1 MEVLRFRLAGKTAF
15 FKIPEVNTFY
25 YFTYGQIH
33 KVALLGIFGAI
44 LGYKGY
50 GQKYEIYPEFYEK
63 LKDLATAVA
72 PESRNGYFGKKIQ
85 SFNNSVGYASQEQGG
100 NLIIKEQWLEEPS
113 WTVYVLVQDEQS
125 RKLRDAMLSSQCTY
139 IPYLGKNDHPAELS
153 NIEILHAEE
162 TRGIGLCID
171 SLFPDG
177 QIMMDEE
184 EGYSFKYSERLP
196 VALKAS
202 TNQYVTQKMIYTDGI
217 VEKSNVKI
225 YQISGKNV
233 VFF

>member
-1 MEVLRFRLAGKTAF
+1 M
-15 FKIPEVNTFY
+15 
-25 YFTYGQIH
+25 
-33 KVALLGIFGAI
+33 
-44 LGYKGY
+44 
-50 GQKYEIYPEFYEK
+50 
-63 LKDLATAVA
+63 A